1 MTKVNSA
8 PEPIAQKPP
17 STPDTDAREAEEMV
31 NSMLRDS
38 PLLDAERRSRKL
50 PEEEG
55 GEKLPEEIPTG
66 KLVMLPLLFL
76 FLLVN

>member
-1 MTKVNSA
+1 M
-8 PEPIAQKPP
+8 PL
-17 STPDTDAREAEEMV
+17 STPETDARDVEEMV

-66 KLVMLPLLFL
+66 KLVMPLLRFL
-76 FLLVN
+76 ELLFYWFL